1 MNNEHSSLE
10 SSKQEELST
19 QGEPGAPDTVADGTA
34 EQSQST
40 TVIETLED
48 STESRQQEDS
58 VNQPMIKTVR
68 LRKEYKNIVAVK
80 NLNLDIERGDVFGFI
95 GPNGAG
101 KTTTIKILATLI
113 APSFGTAF
121 IDGLDVRDYPRA
133 VRAKIGYMPDFFGVY
148 DDMKVWEYLDFFAAA
163 YKIPRQKRLNIINDV
178 LELTDLHTKREDFV
192 DALSRGM
199 KQRLCLAKTL
209 VHDPEVLLLDEPASG
224 LDPRARIEMRELLK
238 ELRRMGKTILISSH
252 ILSELSDFCNK
263 IGIIE
268 RGELLLAG
276 DVEEIK
282 LKLRG
287 ERLYMLSLRDRLD
300 EAVEFLLQQNFIRS
314 VEVED
319 GTLYVT
325 VIPEMEDAADLLHL
339 LVESGYAVTG
349 CQQEETDLEDIFM
362 KITKGQVA

>member
-1 MNNEHSSLE
+1 MS
-10 SSKQEELST
+10 
-19 QGEPGAPDTVADGTA
+19 EPNAAPVTAAGQTRPADENTVMVR
-34 EQSQST
+34 T
-40 TVIETLED
+40 TH
-48 STESRQQEDS
+48 
-58 VNQPMIKTVR
+58 
-68 LRKEYKNIVAVK
+68 LRKEYKNVLAVNDLTLEINK
-80 NLNLDIERGDVFGFI
+80 GDVYGFI

-113 APSFGTAF
+113 SPSYGTAF
-121 IDGLDVRDYPRA
+121 VNNLDVRDYPRA

-163 YKIPRQKRLNIINDV
+163 YKLPRDRRYRIINDV
-178 LELTDLHTKREDFV
+178 LELTDLHEKKEDFV

-268 RGELLLAG
+268 KGQLLLSGDVTEIRNRIRGEK
-276 DVEEIK
+276 II
-282 LKLRG
+282 
-287 ERLYMLSLRDRLD
+287 RLTLRDRRE
-300 EAVEFLLQQNFIRS
+300 EARQQLATLPGVLQVVS
-314 VEVED
+314 ED
-319 GTLYVT
+319 GMIRIT
-325 VIPEMEDAADLLHL
+325 VDESIPDASEIIKF
-339 LVESGYAVTG
+339 LVDKNFAITG
-349 CQQEETDLEDIFM
+349 CHEEISDLEDIFM
-362 KITKGQVA
+362 KITQGIVA